1 MTVLIIILAIGLVW
15 LLLSSWMS
23 KKEDKIE
30 LLPINSTQVSQP
42 ENPFF
47 PPKAPREAKIE
58 FTVLDIQTNGLITQ
72 KGDIPDAIQI
82 SWLHLSKD
90 FQVISH
96 KTLLIRQEYPGN
108 LSARKVHKIDTQ
120 QIIEYGKE
128 ESEVSKILLDSIS
141 DTSVLVFHNA
151 EFDIQVLY
159 QMLGRHYSEE
169 ALDTLKRKKTICTM
183 RFEEHLYDQ
192 EFRYSKLT
200 HLAHRLSDI
209 PLPILSDHPVTSWRN
224 VCLTRLCLKRLC
236 ELHQISHSLLQTLLT
251 DFDVYLSAPSGFPQE
266 DCKA

>member
-72 KGDIPDAIQI
+72 EGDIPDAIQI

-108 LSARKVHKIDTQ
+108 PSARKVHKIDTQ
-120 QIIEYGKE
+120 QIIEYGKD

-159 QMLGRHYSEE
+159 QMLARS
-169 ALDTLKRKKTICTM
+169 R
-183 RFEEHLYDQ
+183 
-192 EFRYSKLT
+192 
-200 HLAHRLSDI
+200 
-209 PLPILSDHPVTSWRN
+209 
-224 VCLTRLCLKRLC
+224 
-236 ELHQISHSLLQTLLT
+236 
-251 DFDVYLSAPSGFPQE
+251 
-266 DCKA
+266 